1 MEQREEEVKSESDR
15 NSDLYISLRESFSPD
30 KLPWKYVDKSQVKES
45 VEL

>member
-1 MEQREEEVKSESDR
+1 MEHREEEKSESDR
-15 NSDLYISLRESFSPD
+15 NSELFISLRESFSPD